1 MNQIISSFVDWDM
14 VVSKAGWVLL
24 PNDIAKE
31 LFDTLDE
38 ETLRKIAAKTALT
51 SKDSRLMLTGTD
63 TIESYFETLRYRVKR
78 SGFVLREYDEK
89 DGSKKFV
96 IQHEM
101 GLNWSVFFKE
111 YHERI
116 INGFGYGAEIETS
129 VNSIMVTV
137 RKA

>member
-1 MNQIISSFVDWDM
+1 MNQIISSFVDWEM

-24 PNDIAKE
+24 PKDIAKE

-38 ETLRKIAAKTALT
+38 ETLRRIAAKTALT

-78 SGFVLREYDEK
+78 SGFVLREYDEQ

-96 IQHEM
+96 VQHEM

-116 INGFGYGAEIETS
+116 INGFGYTAEIETS